1 MGEIRVV
8 VVTVIWVVGVVI
20 LEVEVI
26 IISIVVKP
34 EDVRVKVV
42 LAM

>member
-1 MGEIRVV
+1 VGEIRVV